1 MSKLKEL
8 MKDLEETRDAI
19 EHKQKD
25 IDYYIKQEEDLI
37 KQIKMLEKLE
47 SPMMNAATNLWCRL
61 TNALIAKYKP
71 MAEENPDRVVK
82 ELTQIEGALLMGGY
96 LTKEEL
102 DKAL

>member
-1 MSKLKEL
+1 MSKLEELEKEL
-8 MKDLEETRDAI
+8 KETRDAI

-25 IDYYIKQEEDLI
+25 VDYYKKQEKDLI
-37 KQIKMLEKLE
+37 KQIEMLEKLE
-47 SPMMNAATNLWCRL
+47 SPMINATNLWCRL

-71 MAEENPDRVVK
+71 MTEENPNKAVK
-82 ELTQIEGALLMGGY
+82 ELIQIEGALLTGGY